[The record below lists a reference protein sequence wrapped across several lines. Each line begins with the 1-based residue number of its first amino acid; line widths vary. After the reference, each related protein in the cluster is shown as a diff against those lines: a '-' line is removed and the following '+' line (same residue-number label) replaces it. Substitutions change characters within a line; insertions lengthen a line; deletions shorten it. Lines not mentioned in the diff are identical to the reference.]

1 MFDRIRKAFSKGAPE
16 GETSSQL
23 PNSPMSEW
31 AATQGFGFTVEG
43 HGKGVSLQGRI
54 GSRPWRM
61 QVGPPARSYIE
72 GEELRARAE
81 LGLDE
86 SVAVLVINRPLKEAL
101 EKQAYQMY
109 TDSLQTSVDGTMPEE
124 MRWLAMFDEVGWDA
138 LPPEFWKRFSV
149 LTDDR
154 KNAMAWVDPE
164 LARAILA
171 FQPAGAPK
179 NVPFLLLLLNGKA
192 YLRMEY
198 TPAELGTLQQA
209 SQVFIGACESALGC
223 FPRKS

>member
-1 MFDRIRKAFSKGAPE
+1 MFDRIRKAFSKDSPE
-16 GETSSQL
+16 GATGSQL

-31 AATQGFGFTVEG
+31 AATQGFGFVVEG
-43 HGKGVSLQGRI
+43 QGQGVSLQGRI
-54 GSRPWRM
+54 RGKQWRM
-61 QVGPPARSYIE
+61 QVGPPARNYIQ
-72 GEELRARAE
+72 GEEVRARAE
-81 LGLDE
+81 LGIDE
-86 SVAVLVINRPLKEAL
+86 TVAVLVINRPLKEAL

-138 LPPEFWKRFSV
+138 LPPEFWRRFSV

-154 KNAMAWVDPE
+154 RNALAWVDPQ
-164 LARAILA
+164 LARTILA
-171 FQPAGAPK
+171 FQPAGVPAD
-179 NVPFLLLLLNGKA
+179 VPFLLLLLNGKG

-209 SQVFIGACESALGC
+209 SQVFISACESALAA
-223 FPRKS
+223 FPRKG